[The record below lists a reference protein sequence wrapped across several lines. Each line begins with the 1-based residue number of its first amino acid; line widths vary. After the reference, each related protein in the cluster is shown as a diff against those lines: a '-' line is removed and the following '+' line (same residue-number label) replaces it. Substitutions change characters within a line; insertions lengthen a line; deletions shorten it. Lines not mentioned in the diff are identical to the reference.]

1 MLPDP
6 AAQLAPMSSDTP
18 IELCAIEAPP
28 STLVRPRGGEVLLSS
43 NAGTHSEI
51 ARFVL
56 SPERDWVFLD
66 IAGALAGFCD
76 VWFADFDGVK
86 VAGESMGPRSELSQ
100 WSVLV
105 PPLPHGGMMT
115 FVNSSPD
122 GEAVVLKLRSLAVS
136 RLRASHGMESSD
148 TILAV
153 YDLDVRSATFGVVPF
168 LAVVDQ
174 QRAEHGAPFLD
185 LLVLPESQAAKR
197 VLGREFQ
204 AAFPEA
210 ARLDF
215 IGRLLPT
222 ITECLPTI
230 RRLDI
235 AADRH
240 SAREQLRTSSSPL
253 VGLDNSGIAISD
265 SLTIADS
272 RHFLQDSRFRSGSHR
287 LVAPP
292 GAGEVVRDWIL
303 SVGSRGTRPVVTV
316 TLRNERYT
324 ENWNSDLEVWRQ
336 ALASIDADA
345 VLVPDSRRGARPA
358 PDGPWTVFPF
368 PGVEKQVAL
377 YELATQ
383 NLAQYGDHSSVVL
396 ATTAPFVYWVPSS
409 AVGGSLPAEIVSSLG
424 LGPEPTP
431 QCLMPGQSIRLEVP
445 SAGTIREAALAA
457 IRSA

>member
-1 MLPDP
+1 MI
-6 AAQLAPMSSDTP
+6 SDLHK
-18 IELCAIEAPP
+18 ELRAIEASP
-28 STLVRPRGGEVLLSS
+28 STLARLSSGEVLLSS
-43 NAGTHSEI
+43 NAGTQSEI
-51 ARFVL
+51 ARVL
-56 SPERDWVFLD
+56 LPPERDWVCLD
-66 IAGALAGFCD
+66 IVGALAGFCD
-76 VWFADFDGVK
+76 IWFTDSGGVK
-86 VAGESMGPRSELSQ
+86 VAGESISPCSEPSQ

-105 PPLPHGGMMT
+105 PPLPRGGMMT
-115 FVNSSPD
+115 FVNSAPD
-122 GEAVVLKLRSLAVS
+122 GEAVVLRLRSLAVS
-136 RLRASHGMESSD
+136 RLRASHGMKSSD

-153 YDLDVRSATFGVVPF
+153 YDLDVRPATFGVVPF
-168 LAVVDQ
+168 LAAVDQ

-324 ENWNSDLEVWRQ
+324 ENWNSDLDVWRQ
-336 ALASIDADA
+336 ALASIDADV
-345 VLVPDSRRGARPA
+345 VLVPDSRTGTPPP
-358 PDGPWTVFPF
+358 PDGPWTIFPF
-368 PGVEKQVAL
+368 PGVDKQIAF
-377 YELATQ
+377 YELAVQ
-383 NLAQYGDHSSVVL
+383 NLAQYGDHSSVLL
-396 ATTAPFVYWVPSS
+396 ATSAPFVYWVPSS
-409 AVGGSLPAEIVSSLG
+409 AAGGPIPADIVSSLG

-445 SAGTIREAALAA
+445 SAGIVRDVALAA